1 MEDLVAMIDH
11 AHARMK
17 YLRQFETADWFGR
30 SPRNCVVK
38 GTPFSRCPIPGIS
51 TLLFISYIVFAVS
64 EQSSIKLETFLDFL
78 HPLPI
83 CDSFKNSFFHI
94 YCIDN
99 DEMKLSALTA
109 LLSMALVGGTVNAT
123 WASVIIAHR
132 SHILTSY
139 VPHVISE
146 TEVEPWPPLW
156 QESQWQLEILPAR
169 LQFPLQQSLLAS
181 F

>member
-11 AHARMK
+11 ARTNEI
-17 YLRQFETADWFGR
+17 FTAVWDRWLIWAVSQELCCQR
-30 SPRNCVVK
+30 HP
-38 GTPFSRCPIPGIS
+38 
-51 TLLFISYIVFAVS
+51 LFAVS
-64 EQSSIKLETFLDFL
+64 HTRTHFYTPLYKLYHFYSIRTVEYKIRDFL